1 MPHVLIVDD
10 DHAICEVVAEVA
22 ADHGFTASRAP
33 SVKDALIQ
41 FERKQPDLVLTDLSL
56 PDSNGL
62 EMLEKILPA
71 GVEAA
76 VMTGHASVETAVG
89 ALRLKVADYLSKPL
103 CMDRLAA
110 LFRQAAESARAR
122 GRREKGGEALPNEA
136 MLGQCA
142 AMQEVREQIGR
153 VAATD
158 ATVLLTGESGTGK
171 ELAARAIHTQGAR
184 ASGPFLAVNC
194 GAISPNLIESELFG
208 HERGSFTG
216 AQRQHK
222 GYFESA
228 DGGTLF
234 LDEITEMP
242 MALQVRLLRVLES
255 GCVMRVGT
263 HREIECDVRIVAAT
277 NRDPEQAVQEKR
289 LRQDLYYRLNVF
301 PINLPPLRER
311 REDITTLAD
320 DFLRRLNTRYGQNRY
335 FSQAASAAVT
345 RYDWPGNVREL
356 RNFVRRAF
364 ILAEGDE
371 LDADTLLPYGD
382 AGGWSGVHHIHVP
395 LGVTLAEAD
404 RMMIMA
410 TLEKCGGVRKD
421 TAQLL
426 GISQKTLYN
435 RLDAYAAVA
444 ATDDEALFSPDTRGR
459 NLATSDRA

>member
-10 DHAICEVVAEVA
+10 DHAIRELVA
-22 ADHGFTASRAP
+22 AVADDHGYTVSQAR

-41 FERKQPDLVLTDLSL
+41 FERKQPDLVLTDISL

-62 EMLEKILPA
+62 EMLEKMAPA
-71 GVEAA
+71 GVDAA
-76 VMTGHASVETAVG
+76 VMTGYASLDTAIG
-89 ALRLKVADYLSKPL
+89 ALRLKVLDYLSKPL

-110 LFRQAAESARAR
+110 LFEQVAESTKTGGAGQECAVSPDKALLGNCESMREI
-122 GRREKGGEALPNEA
+122 REKLT
-136 MLGQCA
+136 
-142 AMQEVREQIGR
+142 R

-158 ATVLLTGESGTGK
+158 ATVLLVGESGTGK
-171 ELAARAIHTQGAR
+171 ELAARAIHAQSAR

-255 GCVMRVGT
+255 GSLMRVGT
-263 HREIECDVRIVAAT
+263 NREITCDVRIVAAT
-277 NRDPEQAVQEKR
+277 NRNPEQAVQEKS

-301 PINLPPLRER
+301 PVTLPPLRER
-311 REDITTLAD
+311 REDIMVLLE
-320 DFLRRLNTRYGQNRY
+320 DFLQSLNAQYGRNRY
-335 FSQAASAAVT
+335 FSQAALQAVT

-371 LDADTLLPYGD
+371 LDADTLLPYGEP
-382 AGGWSGVHHIHVP
+382 AGVSGCRHIQVP
-395 LGVTLAEAD
+395 LGITLAEAD

-435 RLDAYAAVA
+435 RLDAYAASA
-444 ATDDEALFSPDTRGR
+444 GAHDDALFSPDTRGR
-459 NLATSDRA
+459 S